1 MRGNVALFWDEGF
14 EGQGEGAVSVGV
26 RSQEARVGTRACFA
40 VPLDSHYQL
49 LINS

>member
-26 RSQEARVGTRACFA
+26 RSQEEGVGMRACIEA
-40 VPLDSHYQL
+40 PLDSHY
-49 LINS
+49 